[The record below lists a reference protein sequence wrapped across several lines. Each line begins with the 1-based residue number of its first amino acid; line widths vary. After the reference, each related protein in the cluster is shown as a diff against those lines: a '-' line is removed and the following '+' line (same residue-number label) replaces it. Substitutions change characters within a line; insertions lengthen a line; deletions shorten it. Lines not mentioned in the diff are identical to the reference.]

1 MKIYSYH
8 IVIIAAEEEEQFLQY
23 PVEILK
29 LCLVRLPSKKK
40 IK

>member
-1 MKIYSYH
+1 M
-8 IVIIAAEEEEQFLQY
+8 VIIAAEEEKQFLQY

-29 LCLVRLPSKKK
+29 LCLFSLPSKKK